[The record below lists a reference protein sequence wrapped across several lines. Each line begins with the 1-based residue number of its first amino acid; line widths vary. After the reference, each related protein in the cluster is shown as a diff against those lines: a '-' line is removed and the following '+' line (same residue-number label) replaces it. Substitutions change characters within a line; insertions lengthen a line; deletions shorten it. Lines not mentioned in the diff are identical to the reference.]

1 MENRAIGRAL
11 CRLHRIME
19 ILRSPG
25 GCPWDAMQTT
35 ASLKPYL
42 LEEVYELLEALD
54 GGDPLQIKDE
64 LGDLLLQ
71 IVFHAQIFAE
81 EEIFD
86 LAAVANG
93 ISDKLERR
101 HPHVFA
107 DSPLTTIDE
116 LNQQWDQIK
125 RKEKPN
131 HSTER
136 NLLDGIPKD
145 LPALARAAK
154 FLERA
159 SRKSVLAPEAPQ
171 DVLTL
176 ENRYRPLV
184 DAAANANDASR
195 LEAAFGEFILATVA
209 WGRTAGL
216 DAEQALR
223 QALNRHAGKPAQNLA
238 SHP

>member
-1 MENRAIGRAL
+1 MENRAIGLAL

-19 ILRSPG
+19 ILRNPG

-35 ASLKPYL
+35 TSLKPYL

-54 GGDPLQIKDE
+54 GGDPVQIKDE

-71 IVFHAQIFAE
+71 VVFHAQIFAE
-81 EEIFD
+81 QELFD
-86 LAAVANG
+86 LAAVAHG

-107 DSPLTTIDE
+107 DSPLTTIAE

-131 HSTER
+131 RTREK
-136 NLLDGIPKD
+136 NLLDGIPKE

-154 FLERA
+154 FLERV
-159 SRKSVLAPEAPQ
+159 SRKAVLPPETPKGR
-171 DVLTL
+171 VTL
-176 ENRYRPLV
+176 ESHYRQLAE
-184 DAAANANDASR
+184 AAATVNDSSS
-195 LEAAFGEFILATVA
+195 LEAVFGEFILATVA
-209 WGRTAGL
+209 WGRTQGL

-223 QALNRHAGKPAQNLA
+223 QALDRHAGKPDKNLD
-238 SHP
+238 SPS